1 MEEELPRP
9 DALKSFIA
17 SAVKDGTPRYNVG
30 FSPLCLK
37 KESFLPLVCK
47 VSVCFAKEGG
57 AACEGFPI
65 SSP

>member
-17 SAVKDGTPRYNVG
+17 SAVKGSMLRYNTG

-37 KESFLPLVCK
+37 KERFFPVVCK